1 MMALLEVGIA
11 KECCRPH
18 LMTSRRGKQITDAT
32 TIALKRGE
40 MPHKISTQLSAGDV
54 VVPMMATDFLYDIN
68 LGRGIGPP

>member
-1 MMALLEVGIA
+1 
-11 KECCRPH
+11 
-18 LMTSRRGKQITDAT
+18 MTSRRCKQITDAT
-32 TIALKRGE
+32 TIALTRGE